1 MKKLLL
7 LLIALCAAGVVFF
20 ACMGGEEAP
29 EPAVPT
35 ETPSGE
41 QSTPEPEQ
49 EPSGVDYAAIY
60 ALHEPEEIVMTVDGR
75 DMTPENMLF
84 IMDEG
89 GNGLANDNGVTE
101 NNEFTWSVSGDQL
114 TITPRSGTHFV
125 YTVNDLSATECT
137 FSGTNV
143 PMADIPSNVV
153 VHLVRVR

>member
-1 MKKLLL
+1 MKKTIN
-7 LLIALCAAGVVFF
+7 LILCFVAMASFCAAS
-20 ACMGGEEAP
+20 CEKDNEGENNGNNGNNGN
-29 EPAVPT
+29 
-35 ETPSGE
+35 S
-41 QSTPEPEQ
+41 
-49 EPSGVDYAAIY
+49 YAAGMVIG
-60 ALHEPEEIVMTVDGR
+60 AWRVDNMTVDGR

-143 PMADIPSNVV
+143 PMADIPGNVV

>member
-1 MKKLLL
+1 MKKTIN
-7 LLIALCAAGVVFF
+7 LILCFVSMASF
-20 ACMGGEEAP
+20 CTESCEKDNEGENNGNNGNNGNSYTAEMFIGAWR
-29 EPAVPT
+29 
-35 ETPSGE
+35 
-41 QSTPEPEQ
+41 
-49 EPSGVDYAAIY
+49 VDN
-60 ALHEPEEIVMTVDGR
+60 MTVDGR

-143 PMADIPSNVV
+143 PMADIPGNVV